1 MTEGGY
7 RPGNNNKKR
16 KVSGGSPLLSAMKAL

>member
-7 RPGNNNKKR
+7 RPGNNKKR